1 MKIINPS
8 TRLYVNGQPLAWK
21 YGIDMLKAIERIGR
35 TCYKSEDK
43 ITDDSYETFV
53 RNLIKRGHLSVIE
66 HCSVT
71 ADIICDRGV
80 THEIVRHR
88 IGSYSQESTRYCN
101 YAGGKYDSSITVIVP
116 VSAFGWDIVN
126 NDEDAAKYRVWCQ
139 ECARSEAAYMDM
151 IRAGASPQE
160 ARGILPNSLKTEIWV
175 TYNLREGRHFF
186 HLRCAPAAH
195 PQMQEVARMLLAEM
209 TAYVPIIFDDI
220 YEEVFHRNE

>member
-21 YGIDMLKAIERIGR
+21 YGIDMLRAIERIGR

-101 YAGGKYDSSITVIVP
+101 YSADKYGNEITVIDP
-116 VSAFGWDIVN
+116 GTAFEWGDTPAAMAKRLNWKSAC
-126 NDEDAAKYRVWCQ
+126 RVA
-139 ECARSEAAYMDM
+139 EMRYLKMLEL
-151 IRAGASPQE
+151 GASPQE
-160 ARGILPNSLKTEIWV
+160 ARSVLPNSLKTEIWV
-175 TYNLREGRHFF
+175 TYNLREWRHFF
-186 HLRCAPAAH
+186 QLRCAPAAH

-209 TAYVPIIFDDI
+209 AAYVPIIFDDI

>member
-1 MKIINPS
+1 
-8 TRLYVNGQPLAWK
+8 
-21 YGIDMLKAIERIGR
+21 MLKAIERIGR

-101 YAGGKYDSSITVIVP
+101 YSADKYGNEITVIDP
-116 VSAFGWDIVN
+116 GTAFEWGDTPAAMAKRLNWKSAC
-126 NDEDAAKYRVWCQ
+126 RVA
-139 ECARSEAAYMDM
+139 EMRYLKMLEL
-151 IRAGASPQE
+151 GASPQE
-160 ARGILPNSLKTEIWV
+160 ARSVLPNSLKTEIWV
-175 TYNLREGRHFF
+175 TYNLREWRHFF
-186 HLRCAPAAH
+186 QLRCAPAAH

-209 TAYVPIIFDDI
+209 AAYVPIIFDDI

>member
-1 MKIINPS
+1 VKIINPS

-101 YAGGKYDSSITVIVP
+101 YSADKYGNEITVIDP
-116 VSAFGWDIVN
+116 GTAFEWGDTPAAMAKRLNWKSAC
-126 NDEDAAKYRVWCQ
+126 RVA
-139 ECARSEAAYMDM
+139 EMRYLKMLEL
-151 IRAGASPQE
+151 GASPQE
-160 ARGILPNSLKTEIWV
+160 ARSVLPNSLKTEIWV
-175 TYNLREGRHFF
+175 TYNLREWRHFF
-186 HLRCAPAAH
+186 QLRCAPAAH
-195 PQMQEVARMLLAEM
+195 PQMQEVARLLLAEM

>member
-53 RNLIKRGHLSVIE
+53 SNLIKRGHLSVIE

-101 YAGGKYDSSITVIVP
+101 YSADKYGNEITVIDP
-116 VSAFGWDIVN
+116 GTAFNWSYVIDGMGKHNAWLRSCK
-126 NDEDAAKYRVWCQ
+126 AAEREYLNML
-139 ECARSEAAYMDM
+139 SE
-151 IRAGASPQE
+151 GASPQE
-160 ARGILPNSLKTEIWV
+160 ARSVLPNSLKTEIWV
-175 TYNLREGRHFF
+175 TYNLREWRHFF
-186 HLRCAPAAH
+186 ELRCAPAAH
-195 PQMQEVARMLLAEM
+195 PQMQEVAKMLLAEM

>member
-1 MKIINPS
+1 
-8 TRLYVNGQPLAWK
+8 
-21 YGIDMLKAIERIGR
+21 
-35 TCYKSEDK
+35 
-43 ITDDSYETFV
+43 
-53 RNLIKRGHLSVIE
+53 
-66 HCSVT
+66 VT

-175 TYNLREGRHFF
+175 TYNLREWRRFF
-186 HLRCAPAAH
+186 QLRCAPAAH

>member
-43 ITDDSYETFV
+43 ITDDSYETFI

-71 ADIICDRGV
+71 ADIICERGV

-88 IGSYSQESTRYCN
+88 IGTYSQESTRYCN
-101 YAGGKYDSSITVIVP
+101 YSADKYGSEIQVIDP
-116 VSAFGWDIVN
+116 ASAFGWDVMGK
-126 NDEDAAKYRVWCQ
+126 DREKYIAWRMSCVVA
-139 ECARSEAAYMDM
+139 ESAYMKM
-151 IRAGASPQE
+151 LSGGASPQE
-160 ARGILPNSLKTEIWV
+160 ARSVLPNSLKTEIWV
-175 TYNLREGRHFF
+175 TYNLREWRHFF
-186 HLRCAPAAH
+186 QLRCAPAAH

-209 TAYVPIIFDDI
+209 TAYVPIIFDDV

>member
-8 TRLYVNGQPLAWK
+8 THLYVNGQPLAWK
-21 YGIDMLKAIERIGR
+21 IGIDMLKTIERIGR

-53 RNLIKRGHLSVIE
+53 SNLIKRGHLSVIE

-101 YAGGKYDSSITVIVP
+101 YSADKYGNEITVIDP
-116 VSAFGWDIVN
+116 GPTFGWD
-126 NDEDAAKYRVWCQ
+126 DTPAAIAKRNEWT
-139 ECARSEAAYMDM
+139 AACLVAEVQYLQMLEN
-151 IRAGASPQE
+151 GASPQE
-160 ARGILPNSLKTEIWV
+160 ARSVLPNSLKTEIWV
-175 TYNLREGRHFF
+175 TYNLREWRHFF
-186 HLRCAPAAH
+186 QLRCAPAAH

>member
-53 RNLIKRGHLSVIE
+53 SNLIKRGHLSVIE

-101 YAGGKYDSSITVIVP
+101 YSADKYGNEITVIDP
-116 VSAFGWDIVN
+116 GTAFEWGDTPAAMAKRLNWKSAC
-126 NDEDAAKYRVWCQ
+126 RVA
-139 ECARSEAAYMDM
+139 EMRYLKMLEL
-151 IRAGASPQE
+151 GASPQE
-160 ARGILPNSLKTEIWV
+160 ARSVLPNSLKTEIWV
-175 TYNLREGRHFF
+175 TYNLREWRHFF
-186 HLRCAPAAH
+186 QLRCAQAAH

>member
-8 TRLYVNGQPLAWK
+8 THLYVNGQPLTWK

-53 RNLIKRGHLSVIE
+53 SNLIKRGHLSVIE

-101 YAGGKYDSSITVIVP
+101 YSADKYGNEITVIDP
-116 VSAFGWDIVN
+116 GTAFEWGDTPAAMAKRLNWKSAC
-126 NDEDAAKYRVWCQ
+126 RVA
-139 ECARSEAAYMDM
+139 EMRYLKMLEL
-151 IRAGASPQE
+151 GASPQE
-160 ARGILPNSLKTEIWV
+160 ARSVLPNSLKTEIWV
-175 TYNLREGRHFF
+175 TYNLREWRHFF
-186 HLRCAPAAH
+186 QLRCAPAAH

-209 TAYVPIIFDDI
+209 AAYVPVIFDDI

>member
-43 ITDDSYETFV
+43 ITDDSYEAFV

-101 YAGGKYDSSITVIVP
+101 YSADKYGNEITVIDP
-116 VSAFGWDIVN
+116 GTAFEWGDTPAAMAKRLNWKSAC
-126 NDEDAAKYRVWCQ
+126 RVA
-139 ECARSEAAYMDM
+139 EMRYLKMLEL
-151 IRAGASPQE
+151 GASPQE
-160 ARGILPNSLKTEIWV
+160 ARSVLPNSLKAEIWV
-175 TYNLREGRHFF
+175 TYNLREWRHFF
-186 HLRCAPAAH
+186 QLRCAPATH

-209 TAYVPIIFDDI
+209 AAYVPIIFDDI

>member
-101 YAGGKYDSSITVIVP
+101 YSADKYGNEITVIDPGTAFNWSYVIDRMGKRDYWK
-116 VSAFGWDIVN
+116 SAC
-126 NDEDAAKYRVWCQ
+126 RVA
-139 ECARSEAAYMDM
+139 ERRYLAMLKD
-151 IRAGASPQE
+151 GASPQE
-160 ARGILPNSLKTEIWV
+160 TRSVLPNSLKTEIWV
-175 TYNLREGRHFF
+175 TYNLREWRHFF
-186 HLRCAPAAH
+186 QLRCAPAAH

>member
-8 TRLYVNGQPLAWK
+8 THLYVNGQPLAWK

-43 ITDDSYETFV
+43 ITEDSYETFV

-101 YAGGKYDSSITVIVP
+101 YSADKYGNEITVIDP
-116 VSAFGWDIVN
+116 GTAFEWGDTPAAMAKRLNWKSAC
-126 NDEDAAKYRVWCQ
+126 RVA
-139 ECARSEAAYMDM
+139 EMRYLKMLEL
-151 IRAGASPQE
+151 GASPQE
-160 ARGILPNSLKTEIWV
+160 ARAVLPNSLKTEIWV
-175 TYNLREGRHFF
+175 TYNLREWRHFF

-220 YEEVFHRNE
+220 YEEVFHKNE

>member
-101 YAGGKYDSSITVIVP
+101 YSADKYGNEITVIDP
-116 VSAFGWDIVN
+116 GTAFEWGDTPAAMAKRLNWKSAC
-126 NDEDAAKYRVWCQ
+126 RVA
-139 ECARSEAAYMDM
+139 EMRYLKMLEL
-151 IRAGASPQE
+151 GASPQE
-160 ARGILPNSLKTEIWV
+160 ARSVLPNSLKTEIWV
-175 TYNLREGRHFF
+175 TYNLREWRHFF
-186 HLRCAPAAH
+186 QLRCAPSAH

>member
-8 TRLYVNGQPLAWK
+8 THLYVNGQPLTWRT
-21 YGIDMLKAIERIGR
+21 GIGLLKAIERIGR
-35 TCYKSEDK
+35 TCYKSEDR
-43 ITDDSYETFV
+43 ITDTSYQQFV

-101 YAGGKYDSSITVIVP
+101 YGAAKYGNEITVIDP
-116 VSAFGWDIVN
+116 GTAFEWGDTPAATEKYLYWKSACRVAERRYLEML
-126 NDEDAAKYRVWCQ
+126 ED
-139 ECARSEAAYMDM
+139 
-151 IRAGASPQE
+151 GASPQE
-160 ARGILPNSLKTEIWV
+160 ARAVLPNSLKTEIWV
-175 TYNLREGRHFF
+175 TYNLREWRHFF
-186 HLRCAPAAH
+186 QLRCAPAAH